1 MNISAVIPTFNRGHC
16 LLRAINSILAQTTPV
31 DEIIV
36 VDDGSNDKTYDLLLK
51 SELLDTRGQV
61 PNIRYLYQENKGV
74 SAARNL
80 GIKEAENEYIALLDS
95 DDAWIE
101 TKIERQV
108 LKLEEKKLSCRITH
122 TEEIWLK
129 DGQRI
134 NPKKKHN
141 KSGGFIFEK
150 CLPLCCISPSS
161 VLLHRTLFDEYGFFD
176 ETLPACEDYDMWLRL
191 CAFEEVL
198 FVEEALTIKYGGH
211 ADQLSRAFWG
221 MDRFRVQALEK
232 LINSGKLS
240 KIQRSQALE
249 MLVKKIEILLLG
261 AKKREKKEMIQNLD
275 MKLNYWLEMILY
287 LLNLINYNKD

>member
-1 MNISAVIPTFNRGHC
+1 MMNVSAVIPTFNRGHC
-16 LLRAINSILAQTTPV
+16 LLRAINSVLAQTTPV

-36 VDDGSNDKTYDLLLK
+36 VDDGSDDKTYDLLVK
-51 SELLDTRGQV
+51 SELLDMRGQL

-95 DDAWIE
+95 DDAWAE
-101 TKIERQV
+101 TKIERQA
-108 LKLEEKKLSCRITH
+108 LKLEKKNFSCRITH
-122 TEEIWLK
+122 TEEIWLN

-134 NPKKKHN
+134 NPKKKHK

-161 VLLHRTLFDEYGFFD
+161 VLLHRTLFNDYGFFD
-176 ETLPACEDYDMWLRL
+176 EKLPACEDYDMWLRL

-240 KIQRSQALE
+240 KTQRSQALV

-275 MKLNYWLEMILY
+275 MKLNYWLEMI
-287 LLNLINYNKD
+287 

>member
-1 MNISAVIPTFNRGHC
+1 MNVSAVIPTFNRGHC

-36 VDDGSNDKTYDLLLK
+36 VDDGSDDKTYDLLVK
-51 SELLDTRGQV
+51 SELLDKRGQM

-80 GIKEAENEYIALLDS
+80 GIKEAEHEYIALLDS
-95 DDAWIE
+95 DDAWTE
-101 TKIERQV
+101 TKIERQA
-108 LKLEEKKLSCRITH
+108 LKLVEKNFSCRITH
-122 TEEIWLK
+122 TEEIWFK

-134 NPKKKHN
+134 NPKKKHK

-161 VLLHRTLFDEYGFFD
+161 VLLHRTLFNEYGFFD
-176 ETLPACEDYDMWLRL
+176 EKLPACEDYEMWLRL

-240 KIQRSQALE
+240 KTQRSKALE
-249 MLVKKIEILLLG
+249 MLVKKIKILLLG

-275 MKLNYWLEMILY
+275 MKLNYWLEMI
-287 LLNLINYNKD
+287 

>member
-1 MNISAVIPTFNRGHC
+1 MMNVSAVIPTFNRGHC

-108 LKLEEKKLSCRITH
+108 LKLEEKKLPCRITH

-129 DGQRI
+129 DGKRI

-161 VLLHRTLFDEYGFFD
+161 VLLHRTLFDDYGFFD
-176 ETLPACEDYDMWLRL
+176 EKLPACEDYDLWLRL

-198 FVEEALTIKYGGH
+198 FVDEALTIKYGGH
-211 ADQLSRAFWG
+211 ADQLSKAFWG

-240 KIQRSQALE
+240 KTQRSQALE

-261 AKKREKKEMIQNLD
+261 AKKREKKEMTQNLD
-275 MKLNYWLEMILY
+275 MKLNYWLEMI
-287 LLNLINYNKD
+287 

>member
-1 MNISAVIPTFNRGHC
+1 MMNVSAVIPTFNRGHC
-16 LLRAINSILAQTTPV
+16 LLRAINSVLAQTTPV

-36 VDDGSNDKTYDLLLK
+36 VDDGSDDKTYDLLVK
-51 SELLDTRGQV
+51 SELLDMRGQL

-95 DDAWIE
+95 DDAWAE
-101 TKIERQV
+101 TKIERQA
-108 LKLEEKKLSCRITH
+108 LKLEKKNFSCRITH

-134 NPKKKHN
+134 NPKKKHK

-161 VLLHRTLFDEYGFFD
+161 VLLHRTLFNDYGFFD
-176 ETLPACEDYDMWLRL
+176 EKLPACEDYDMWLRL

-198 FVEEALTIKYGGH
+198 FVEEALTMKYGGH

-240 KIQRSQALE
+240 KTQRSQALE

-275 MKLNYWLEMILY
+275 MKLNYWLEMI
-287 LLNLINYNKD
+287 

>member
-1 MNISAVIPTFNRGHC
+1 MNVSAVIPTFNRGHC

-36 VDDGSNDKTYDLLLK
+36 VDDGSDDKTYDLLVK
-51 SELLDTRGQV
+51 SELLYMRGQK

-80 GIKEAENEYIALLDS
+80 GIKEAEHEYIALLDS
-95 DDAWIE
+95 DDAWTE
-101 TKIERQV
+101 TKIERQA
-108 LKLEEKKLSCRITH
+108 LKLVEKNFSCRITH

-134 NPKKKHN
+134 NPKKKHK

-161 VLLHRTLFDEYGFFD
+161 VLLHRTLFNEYGFFD
-176 ETLPACEDYDMWLRL
+176 EKLPACEDYEMWLRL

-232 LINSGKLS
+232 T
-240 KIQRSQALE
+240 
-249 MLVKKIEILLLG
+249 
-261 AKKREKKEMIQNLD
+261 D
-275 MKLNYWLEMILY
+275 
-287 LLNLINYNKD
+287 

>member
-1 MNISAVIPTFNRGHC
+1 MMNVSAVIPTFNRGHC
-16 LLRAINSILAQTTPV
+16 LLRAINSVLAQTTPV

-36 VDDGSNDKTYDLLLK
+36 VDDGSDDKTYDLLVK
-51 SELLDTRGQV
+51 SELLDIRGQL

-95 DDAWIE
+95 DDAWAE
-101 TKIERQV
+101 TKIERQA
-108 LKLEEKKLSCRITH
+108 LKLEKKNFSCRITH

-134 NPKKKHN
+134 NPKKKHK

-161 VLLHRTLFDEYGFFD
+161 VLLHRTLFNDYGFFD
-176 ETLPACEDYDMWLRL
+176 EKLPACEDYDMWLRL

-221 MDRFRVQALEK
+221 MDRFRVLALEK

-240 KIQRSQALE
+240 QTQRSQALE

-275 MKLNYWLEMILY
+275 MKLNYWLEMI
-287 LLNLINYNKD
+287 

>member
-51 SELLDTRGQV
+51 SELLDTRRQM

-108 LKLEEKKLSCRITH
+108 LKLEEKELSRRITH

-240 KIQRSQALE
+240 KTQRSQALE
-249 MLVKKIEILLLG
+249 TLIKKIEILLLG
-261 AKKREKKEMIQNLD
+261 AKKREKKEMTQNLD
-275 MKLNYWLEMILY
+275 MKLNYWLEMI
-287 LLNLINYNKD
+287 

>member
-1 MNISAVIPTFNRGHC
+1 MMNVSAVIPTFNRGHC

-36 VDDGSNDKTYDLLLK
+36 VDDGSDDKTYDLLVK
-51 SELLDTRGQV
+51 SELLDMRGQL

-95 DDAWIE
+95 DDAWAE
-101 TKIERQV
+101 TKIERQA
-108 LKLEEKKLSCRITH
+108 LKLEKKNFSCRITH

-134 NPKKKHN
+134 NPKKKHK

-161 VLLHRTLFDEYGFFD
+161 VLLHRTLFNDYGFFD
-176 ETLPACEDYDMWLRL
+176 EKLPACEDYDMWLRL

-240 KIQRSQALE
+240 KTQRSQALE

-275 MKLNYWLEMILY
+275 MKLNYWLEMI
-287 LLNLINYNKD
+287 

>member
-1 MNISAVIPTFNRGHC
+1 MMNVSAVIPTFNRGHC
-16 LLRAINSILAQTTPV
+16 LLRAINSVLAQTTPV

-36 VDDGSNDKTYDLLLK
+36 VDDGSDDKTYDLLVK
-51 SELLDTRGQV
+51 SELLDMRGQL

-95 DDAWIE
+95 DDAWAK
-101 TKIERQV
+101 TKIERQA
-108 LKLEEKKLSCRITH
+108 LKLEKKNFSCRITH

-134 NPKKKHN
+134 NPKKKHK

-161 VLLHRTLFDEYGFFD
+161 VLLHRTLFNDYGFFD
-176 ETLPACEDYDMWLRL
+176 EKLPACEDYDMWLRL

-211 ADQLSRAFWG
+211 SDQLSRAFWG

-240 KIQRSQALE
+240 KTQRSQALE

-275 MKLNYWLEMILY
+275 MKLNYWLEMI
-287 LLNLINYNKD
+287 

>member
-1 MNISAVIPTFNRGHC
+1 MMNVSAVIPTFNRGHC
-16 LLRAINSILAQTTPV
+16 LLRAINSVLAQTTPV

-36 VDDGSNDKTYDLLLK
+36 VDDGSDDKTYDLLVK
-51 SELLDTRGQV
+51 SELLNMRGQL

-95 DDAWIE
+95 DDAWAE
-101 TKIERQV
+101 TKMERQA
-108 LKLEEKKLSCRITH
+108 LKLEKKNFSCRITH

-134 NPKKKHN
+134 NPKKKHK

-161 VLLHRTLFDEYGFFD
+161 VLLHRTLFDDYGFFD
-176 ETLPACEDYDMWLRL
+176 EKLPACEDYDMWLRL

-240 KIQRSQALE
+240 KTQRSQALE

-275 MKLNYWLEMILY
+275 MKLNYWLEKI
-287 LLNLINYNKD
+287 

>member
-1 MNISAVIPTFNRGHC
+1 MMNVSAVIPTFNRGHC
-16 LLRAINSILAQTTPV
+16 LLRAINSVLAQTTPV

-36 VDDGSNDKTYDLLLK
+36 VDDGSDDKTYDLLVK
-51 SELLDTRGQV
+51 SELLDMRGQL

-95 DDAWIE
+95 DDAWAE
-101 TKIERQV
+101 TKIERQA
-108 LKLEEKKLSCRITH
+108 LKLEKKNFSCRITH

-134 NPKKKHN
+134 NPKKKHK

-161 VLLHRTLFDEYGFFD
+161 VLLHRTLFNDYGFFD
-176 ETLPACEDYDMWLRL
+176 EKLPACEDYDMWLRL

-221 MDRFRVQALEK
+221 MDRFRVLALEK

-240 KIQRSQALE
+240 KTQRSQALE

-275 MKLNYWLEMILY
+275 MKLNYWLEMI
-287 LLNLINYNKD
+287 

>member
-1 MNISAVIPTFNRGHC
+1 MMNVSAVIPTFNRGHC
-16 LLRAINSILAQTTPV
+16 LLRAINSVLAQTTPV

-36 VDDGSNDKTYDLLLK
+36 VDDGSDDKTYDLLVK
-51 SELLDTRGQV
+51 SELLDMRGQL

-95 DDAWIE
+95 DDAWAE
-101 TKIERQV
+101 TKIERQA
-108 LKLEEKKLSCRITH
+108 LKLEKKNFSCRITH

-134 NPKKKHN
+134 NPKKKHK

-161 VLLHRTLFDEYGFFD
+161 VLLHRTLFNDYGFFD
-176 ETLPACEDYDMWLRL
+176 EKLPACEDYDMWLRL

-232 LINSGKLS
+232 LINSAKLS
-240 KIQRSQALE
+240 KTQRSQALE

-275 MKLNYWLEMILY
+275 MKLNYWLEMI
-287 LLNLINYNKD
+287 

>member
-1 MNISAVIPTFNRGHC
+1 MMNVSAVIPTFNRGHC
-16 LLRAINSILAQTTPV
+16 LLRAINSVLAQTTPV

-36 VDDGSNDKTYDLLLK
+36 VDDGSDDKTYDLLVK
-51 SELLDTRGQV
+51 SELLDMRGQL

-95 DDAWIE
+95 DDAWAE
-101 TKIERQV
+101 TKIERQA
-108 LKLEEKKLSCRITH
+108 LKLEKKNFSCRITH

-134 NPKKKHN
+134 NPKKKHK

-161 VLLHRTLFDEYGFFD
+161 VLLHRTLFDDYGFFD
-176 ETLPACEDYDMWLRL
+176 EKLPACEDYDMWLRL

-240 KIQRSQALE
+240 KTQRSQALE

-275 MKLNYWLEMILY
+275 TKLNYWLEMI
-287 LLNLINYNKD
+287 

>member
-1 MNISAVIPTFNRGHC
+1 MMNVSAVIPTFNRGHC

-36 VDDGSNDKTYDLLLK
+36 VDDGSDDKTYDLLVK
-51 SELLDTRGQV
+51 SELLDMRGQL

-95 DDAWIE
+95 DDAWAE
-101 TKIERQV
+101 TKIERQAF
-108 LKLEEKKLSCRITH
+108 KLEKKNFSCRITH

-134 NPKKKHN
+134 NPKKKHK

-161 VLLHRTLFDEYGFFD
+161 VLLHRTLFNDYGFFD
-176 ETLPACEDYDMWLRL
+176 EKLPACEDYDMWLRL

-221 MDRFRVQALEK
+221 MDRFRVLALEK

-240 KIQRSQALE
+240 KTQRSQALE

-275 MKLNYWLEMILY
+275 MKLNYWLEMI
-287 LLNLINYNKD
+287 

>member
-1 MNISAVIPTFNRGHC
+1 MNVSAVIPTFNRGHC
-16 LLRAINSILAQTTPV
+16 LLRAINSVLAQTTPV

-36 VDDGSNDKTYDLLLK
+36 VDDGSDDKTYDLLVK
-51 SELLDTRGQV
+51 SELLDMRGQL

-95 DDAWIE
+95 DDAWNE
-101 TKIERQV
+101 TKIERQA
-108 LKLEEKKLSCRITH
+108 LKLEKKNFSCRITH

-134 NPKKKHN
+134 NPKKKHK

-161 VLLHRTLFDEYGFFD
+161 VLLHRTLFNDYGFFD
-176 ETLPACEDYDMWLRL
+176 EKLPACEDYDMWLRL

-240 KIQRSQALE
+240 KTQRSQALE

-275 MKLNYWLEMILY
+275 MKLNYWLEMI
-287 LLNLINYNKD
+287 

>member
-1 MNISAVIPTFNRGHC
+1 MMNVSAVIPTFNRGHC

-36 VDDGSNDKTYDLLLK
+36 VDDGSDDKTYDLLVK
-51 SELLDTRGQV
+51 SELLDMRGQL

-95 DDAWIE
+95 DDAWAE
-101 TKIERQV
+101 TKIERQA
-108 LKLEEKKLSCRITH
+108 LKLEKKNFSCRITH

-134 NPKKKHN
+134 NPKKKHK

-161 VLLHRTLFDEYGFFD
+161 VLLHRTLFNDYGFFD
-176 ETLPACEDYDMWLRL
+176 EKLPACEDYDMWLRL

-221 MDRFRVQALEK
+221 MDRFRVLALEK

-240 KIQRSQALE
+240 KTQRSQALE

-275 MKLNYWLEMILY
+275 MKLNYWLEMI
-287 LLNLINYNKD
+287 

>member
-1 MNISAVIPTFNRGHC
+1 MMNVSAVIPTFNRGHC
-16 LLRAINSILAQTTPV
+16 LLRAINSVLAQTTPV

-36 VDDGSNDKTYDLLLK
+36 VDDGSDDKTYDLLVK
-51 SELLDTRGQV
+51 SELLDMRGQL

-95 DDAWIE
+95 DDAWAE
-101 TKIERQV
+101 TKIERQA
-108 LKLEEKKLSCRITH
+108 LKLEKKKFSCRITH

-134 NPKKKHN
+134 NPKKKHK

-161 VLLHRTLFDEYGFFD
+161 VLLHRTLFNDYGFFD
-176 ETLPACEDYDMWLRL
+176 EKLPACEDYDMWLRL

-221 MDRFRVQALEK
+221 MDRFRVLALEK

-240 KIQRSQALE
+240 KTQRSQALE

-275 MKLNYWLEMILY
+275 MKLNYWLEMI
-287 LLNLINYNKD
+287 

>member
-1 MNISAVIPTFNRGHC
+1 MMNVSAVIPTFNRGHC
-16 LLRAINSILAQTTPV
+16 LLRAINSVLAQTTPV

-36 VDDGSNDKTYDLLLK
+36 VDDGSDDKTYDLLVK
-51 SELLDTRGQV
+51 SELLDMRGQL

-95 DDAWIE
+95 DDAWAE
-101 TKIERQV
+101 TKIERQA
-108 LKLEEKKLSCRITH
+108 LKLEKKKFSCRITH

-134 NPKKKHN
+134 NPKKKHK

-161 VLLHRTLFDEYGFFD
+161 VLLHRTLFNDYGFFD
-176 ETLPACEDYDMWLRL
+176 EKLPACEDYDMWLRL

-221 MDRFRVQALEK
+221 MDRFRVLALEK

-240 KIQRSQALE
+240 TIQRSQALE

-275 MKLNYWLEMILY
+275 MKLNYWLEMI
-287 LLNLINYNKD
+287 

>member
-1 MNISAVIPTFNRGHC
+1 MMNVSAVIPTFNRGHC
-16 LLRAINSILAQTTPV
+16 LLRAINSVLAQTTPV

-36 VDDGSNDKTYDLLLK
+36 VDDGSDDKTYDLLVE
-51 SELLDTRGQV
+51 SELLEMRGQL

-95 DDAWIE
+95 DDAWNE
-101 TKIERQV
+101 TKIERQA
-108 LKLEEKKLSCRITH
+108 LKLEKKNFSCRITH

-134 NPKKKHN
+134 NPKKKHK

-161 VLLHRTLFDEYGFFD
+161 VLLHRTLFDDYGFFD
-176 ETLPACEDYDMWLRL
+176 EKLPACEDYDMWLRL

-240 KIQRSQALE
+240 KTQRSQALE
-249 MLVKKIEILLLG
+249 MLVKKIEILLFG
-261 AKKREKKEMIQNLD
+261 AKKREKKEMIQNLNR
-275 MKLNYWLEMILY
+275 KLNYWLEMI
-287 LLNLINYNKD
+287 

>member
-1 MNISAVIPTFNRGHC
+1 MMNVSAVIPTFNRGHC
-16 LLRAINSILAQTTPV
+16 LLRAINSVLAQTTPV

-36 VDDGSNDKTYDLLLK
+36 VDDGSDDKTYDLLVK
-51 SELLDTRGQV
+51 NELLDIRGQL

-95 DDAWIE
+95 DDAWAE
-101 TKIERQV
+101 TKIERQA
-108 LKLEEKKLSCRITH
+108 LKLEKKNFSCRITH

-134 NPKKKHN
+134 NPKKKHK

-161 VLLHRTLFDEYGFFD
+161 VLLHRTLFNDYGFFD
-176 ETLPACEDYDMWLRL
+176 EKLPACEDYDMWLRL

-221 MDRFRVQALEK
+221 MDRFRVLALEK

-240 KIQRSQALE
+240 KTQRSQALE

-261 AKKREKKEMIQNLD
+261 AKKREKKEMIQNLN
-275 MKLNYWLEMILY
+275 MKLNYWLEMI
-287 LLNLINYNKD
+287 

>member
-1 MNISAVIPTFNRGHC
+1 M
-16 LLRAINSILAQTTPV
+16 
-31 DEIIV
+31 
-36 VDDGSNDKTYDLLLK
+36 
-51 SELLDTRGQV
+51 
-61 PNIRYLYQENKGV
+61 
-74 SAARNL
+74 
-80 GIKEAENEYIALLDS
+80 LDS
-95 DDAWIE
+95 DDAWAK
-101 TKIERQV
+101 TKIERQA
-108 LKLEEKKLSCRITH
+108 LKLEKKNFSCRITH

-134 NPKKKHN
+134 NPKKKHK

-161 VLLHRTLFDEYGFFD
+161 VLLHRTLFNDYGFFD
-176 ETLPACEDYDMWLRL
+176 EKLPACEDYDMWLRL

-221 MDRFRVQALEK
+221 MDRFRVLALEK

-240 KIQRSQALE
+240 KTQRSQALE

-275 MKLNYWLEMILY
+275 MKLNYWLEMI
-287 LLNLINYNKD
+287 

>member
-51 SELLDTRGQV
+51 SELLDTRGQL

-275 MKLNYWLEMILY
+275 TKLNYWLEMI
-287 LLNLINYNKD
+287 

>member
-1 MNISAVIPTFNRGHC
+1 MMNVSAVIPTFNRGHC
-16 LLRAINSILAQTTPV
+16 LLRAINSVLAQTTPV

-36 VDDGSNDKTYDLLLK
+36 VDDGSDDKTYDLLVK
-51 SELLDTRGQV
+51 SELLDMRGQL
-61 PNIRYLYQENKGV
+61 PNIRYLYQENKGA

-95 DDAWIE
+95 DDAWAE
-101 TKIERQV
+101 TKIERQA
-108 LKLEEKKLSCRITH
+108 LKLEKKNFSCRITH

-134 NPKKKHN
+134 NPKKKHK

-161 VLLHRTLFDEYGFFD
+161 VLLHRTLFNDYGFFD
-176 ETLPACEDYDMWLRL
+176 EKLPACEDYDMWLRL

-221 MDRFRVQALEK
+221 MDRFRVQAIEK

-240 KIQRSQALE
+240 KPQRSQALE

-275 MKLNYWLEMILY
+275 MKLNYWLEMI
-287 LLNLINYNKD
+287 

>member
-1 MNISAVIPTFNRGHC
+1 MMNVSAVIPTFNRGHC
-16 LLRAINSILAQTTPV
+16 LLRAINSVLAQTTPV

-36 VDDGSNDKTYDLLLK
+36 VDDGSDDKTYDLLVK
-51 SELLDTRGQV
+51 SELLDMRGQL

-95 DDAWIE
+95 DDAWAE
-101 TKIERQV
+101 TKIERQA
-108 LKLEEKKLSCRITH
+108 LKLEKKNFSCRITH

-134 NPKKKHN
+134 NPKKKHK

-161 VLLHRTLFDEYGFFD
+161 VLLHRTLFNDYGFFD
-176 ETLPACEDYDMWLRL
+176 EKLPACEDYDMWLRL

-240 KIQRSQALE
+240 KTQRSQALE
-249 MLVKKIEILLLG
+249 MVVKKIEILLLG

-275 MKLNYWLEMILY
+275 MKLNYWLEMI
-287 LLNLINYNKD
+287 

>member
-1 MNISAVIPTFNRGHC
+1 MMNVSAVIPTFNRGHC
-16 LLRAINSILAQTTPV
+16 LLRAINSVLAQTTPV

-36 VDDGSNDKTYDLLLK
+36 VDDGSDDKTYDLLVK
-51 SELLDTRGQV
+51 SELLDMRGQL

-95 DDAWIE
+95 DDAWAE
-101 TKIERQV
+101 TKIERQA
-108 LKLEEKKLSCRITH
+108 LKLEKKNFSCRITH

-134 NPKKKHN
+134 NPKKKHK

-161 VLLHRTLFDEYGFFD
+161 VLLHRTLFNDYGFFD
-176 ETLPACEDYDMWLRL
+176 EKLPACEDYDMWLRL

-221 MDRFRVQALEK
+221 MDRFRVLALEK

-240 KIQRSQALE
+240 KTQRSQALE
-249 MLVKKIEILLLG
+249 MLVKKIDILLLG

-275 MKLNYWLEMILY
+275 MKLNYWLEMI
-287 LLNLINYNKD
+287 

>member
-1 MNISAVIPTFNRGHC
+1 MMNVSAVIPTFNRGHC
-16 LLRAINSILAQTTPV
+16 LLRAINSVLAQTTPV

-36 VDDGSNDKTYDLLLK
+36 VDDGSDDKTYDLLVK
-51 SELLDTRGQV
+51 SELLDMRGQL

-95 DDAWIE
+95 DDAWAE
-101 TKIERQV
+101 TKIERQA
-108 LKLEEKKLSCRITH
+108 LKLEKKNFSCRITH

-134 NPKKKHN
+134 NPKKRHK

-161 VLLHRTLFDEYGFFD
+161 VLLHRTLFDDYGFFD
-176 ETLPACEDYDMWLRL
+176 EKLPACEDYDMWLRL

-198 FVEEALTIKYGGH
+198 FVGEALTIKYGGH

-240 KIQRSQALE
+240 KTQRSQALE

-261 AKKREKKEMIQNLD
+261 AKKREKKEMIKNLD
-275 MKLNYWLEMILY
+275 MKLNYWLEMI
-287 LLNLINYNKD
+287 

>member
-1 MNISAVIPTFNRGHC
+1 MMNVSAVIPTFNRGHC
-16 LLRAINSILAQTTPV
+16 LLRAINSVLAQTTPV

-36 VDDGSNDKTYDLLLK
+36 VDDGSDDKTYDLLVK
-51 SELLDTRGQV
+51 SELLDMRGQL

-95 DDAWIE
+95 DDAWAE
-101 TKIERQV
+101 TKIERQA
-108 LKLEEKKLSCRITH
+108 LKLEKKNFSCRIAH

-134 NPKKKHN
+134 NPKKKHK

-161 VLLHRTLFDEYGFFD
+161 VLLHRTLFNDYGFFD
-176 ETLPACEDYDMWLRL
+176 EKLPACEDYDMWLRL

-221 MDRFRVQALEK
+221 MDRFRVLALEK

-240 KIQRSQALE
+240 KTQRSQALE

-275 MKLNYWLEMILY
+275 MKLNYWLEMI
-287 LLNLINYNKD
+287 

>member
-1 MNISAVIPTFNRGHC
+1 MMNVSAVIPTFNRGHC

-36 VDDGSNDKTYDLLLK
+36 VDDGSDDKTYDLLVE
-51 SELLDTRGQV
+51 SELLEMRGQL

-95 DDAWIE
+95 DDAWAE
-101 TKIERQV
+101 TKIERQA
-108 LKLEEKKLSCRITH
+108 LKLEKKNFSCRITH

-134 NPKKKHN
+134 NPKKKHK

-161 VLLHRTLFDEYGFFD
+161 VLLHRTLFDDYGFFD
-176 ETLPACEDYDMWLRL
+176 EKLPACEDYDMWLRL

-240 KIQRSQALE
+240 KTQRSQALE
-249 MLVKKIEILLLG
+249 MLVKKIEILLFG
-261 AKKREKKEMIQNLD
+261 AKKREKKEMIQNLNR
-275 MKLNYWLEMILY
+275 KLNYWLEMI
-287 LLNLINYNKD
+287 

>member
-1 MNISAVIPTFNRGHC
+1 MMNVSAVIPTFNRGHC
-16 LLRAINSILAQTTPV
+16 LLRAINSVLAQTTPV

-36 VDDGSNDKTYDLLLK
+36 VDDGSDDKTYDLLVK
-51 SELLDTRGQV
+51 SELLDMRGQL

-95 DDAWIE
+95 DDAWAE
-101 TKIERQV
+101 TKIERQA
-108 LKLEEKKLSCRITH
+108 LKLEKKNFSCRITH

-134 NPKKKHN
+134 NPKKKHK

-161 VLLHRTLFDEYGFFD
+161 VLLHRTLFNDYGFFD
-176 ETLPACEDYDMWLRL
+176 EKLPACEDYDMWLRL

-211 ADQLSRAFWG
+211 ADQLSRSFWG

-240 KIQRSQALE
+240 KTQRSQALE

-275 MKLNYWLEMILY
+275 RKLNYWLEMI
-287 LLNLINYNKD
+287 

>member
-31 DEIIV
+31 DEIII

-51 SELLDTRGQV
+51 SQLLDMRGQV
-61 PNIRYLYQENKGV
+61 PNIRYLYQKNKGV

-108 LKLEEKKLSCRITH
+108 LKLEEKELSCRITH

-161 VLLHRTLFDEYGFFD
+161 VLLHRTLFDDYGFFD
-176 ETLPACEDYDMWLRL
+176 EKLPACEDYDMWLRL

-240 KIQRSQALE
+240 KTQRSQALE

-275 MKLNYWLEMILY
+275 TKLNYWLEMI
-287 LLNLINYNKD
+287 

>member
-1 MNISAVIPTFNRGHC
+1 MMNVSAVIPTFNRGHC

-36 VDDGSNDKTYDLLLK
+36 VDDGSDDKTYDLLVK
-51 SELLDTRGQV
+51 SELLDMRGQM

-95 DDAWIE
+95 DDAWAE
-101 TKIERQV
+101 TKIERQA
-108 LKLEEKKLSCRITH
+108 LKLEKKNFSCRITH

-134 NPKKKHN
+134 NPKKKHK

-161 VLLHRTLFDEYGFFD
+161 VLLHRTLFNDYGFFD
-176 ETLPACEDYDMWLRL
+176 EKLPACEDYDMWLRL

-221 MDRFRVQALEK
+221 MDRFRVLALEK

-240 KIQRSQALE
+240 KTQRSQALE

-275 MKLNYWLEMILY
+275 MKLNYWLEMT
-287 LLNLINYNKD
+287 

>member
-1 MNISAVIPTFNRGHC
+1 MMNVSAVIPTFNRGHC

-36 VDDGSNDKTYDLLLK
+36 VDDGSDDKTYDLLVK
-51 SELLDTRGQV
+51 SELLDMRGQM

-80 GIKEAENEYIALLDS
+80 GIKEAEHEYIALLDS
-95 DDAWIE
+95 DDAWTE
-101 TKIERQV
+101 TKIERQA
-108 LKLEEKKLSCRITH
+108 LKLVGKNFSCRITH

-134 NPKKKHN
+134 NPKKKHK

-161 VLLHRTLFDEYGFFD
+161 VLLHRTLFNEYGFFD
-176 ETLPACEDYDMWLRL
+176 EKLPACEDYDMWLRL

-240 KIQRSQALE
+240 KTQRSQALE
-249 MLVKKIEILLLG
+249 TLVKKIEILLLG

-275 MKLNYWLEMILY
+275 MKLNYWLEMT
-287 LLNLINYNKD
+287 

>member
-1 MNISAVIPTFNRGHC
+1 MMNVSAVIPTFNRGHC
-16 LLRAINSILAQTTPV
+16 LLRAINSIIAQTTPV

-36 VDDGSNDKTYDLLLK
+36 VDDGSDDKTYDILVK
-51 SELLDTRGQV
+51 SELLDMRGQL

-95 DDAWIE
+95 DDAWAE
-101 TKIERQV
+101 TKIERQA
-108 LKLEEKKLSCRITH
+108 LNLEKKNFSCRITH

-134 NPKKKHN
+134 NLKKKHK

-161 VLLHRTLFDEYGFFD
+161 VLLHRTLFNDYGFFD
-176 ETLPACEDYDMWLRL
+176 EKLPACEDYDMWLRL

-198 FVEEALTIKYGGH
+198 FVEEALTMKYGGH

-232 LINSGKLS
+232 LINSDKLS
-240 KIQRSQALE
+240 KTQRSQALE

-275 MKLNYWLEMILY
+275 MKLNYWLEMI
-287 LLNLINYNKD
+287 

>member
-1 MNISAVIPTFNRGHC
+1 MNVSAVIPTFNRGHC

-36 VDDGSNDKTYDLLLK
+36 VDDGSDDKTYDLLVE
-51 SELLDTRGQV
+51 SELLEMRGQL

-95 DDAWIE
+95 DDAWAE
-101 TKIERQV
+101 TKIERQA
-108 LKLEEKKLSCRITH
+108 LKLEKKNFSCRITH

-134 NPKKKHN
+134 NPKKKHK

-161 VLLHRTLFDEYGFFD
+161 VLLHRTLFDDYGFFD
-176 ETLPACEDYDMWLRL
+176 EKLPACEDYDMWLRL
-191 CAFEEVL
+191 CAYEEVL

-211 ADQLSRAFWG
+211 ADQLSKAFWG

-240 KIQRSQALE
+240 KTQRSQALE
-249 MLVKKIEILLLG
+249 MLVKKIEILLFG

-275 MKLNYWLEMILY
+275 RKLNYWLEMI
-287 LLNLINYNKD
+287 

>member
-1 MNISAVIPTFNRGHC
+1 MNVSAVIPTFNRGHC
-16 LLRAINSILAQTTPV
+16 LLRAINSILVQTTPV

-36 VDDGSNDKTYDLLLK
+36 VDDGSNDKTYDLLVK
-51 SELLDTRGQV
+51 SELLDMRGQL

-95 DDAWIE
+95 DDAWAE
-101 TKIERQV
+101 TKIERQA
-108 LKLEEKKLSCRITH
+108 LKLEKKNFSCRITH

-134 NPKKKHN
+134 NPKKKHK

-161 VLLHRTLFDEYGFFD
+161 VLLHRTLFNDYGFFD
-176 ETLPACEDYDMWLRL
+176 EKLPACEDYDMWLRL

-232 LINSGKLS
+232 LINSDKLS
-240 KIQRSQALE
+240 KTQRSQALE
-249 MLVKKIEILLLG
+249 MLIKKIEILLLG

-275 MKLNYWLEMILY
+275 MKLNYWLEMI
-287 LLNLINYNKD
+287 

>member
-1 MNISAVIPTFNRGHC
+1 MMNVSAVIPTFNRGHC
-16 LLRAINSILAQTTPV
+16 LLRAINSVLAQTTPV

-36 VDDGSNDKTYDLLLK
+36 VDDGSDDKTYDLLVK
-51 SELLDTRGQV
+51 SELLDMRGQL

-95 DDAWIE
+95 DDAWAE
-101 TKIERQV
+101 TKMERQA
-108 LKLEEKKLSCRITH
+108 LKLEKKNFSCRITH

-134 NPKKKHN
+134 NPKKKHK

-161 VLLHRTLFDEYGFFD
+161 VLLHRTLFNDYGFFD
-176 ETLPACEDYDMWLRL
+176 EKLPACEDYDMWLRL

-221 MDRFRVQALEK
+221 MDRFRVLALEK

-240 KIQRSQALE
+240 KTQRSQALE

-275 MKLNYWLEMILY
+275 MKLNYWLEMI
-287 LLNLINYNKD
+287 

>member
-1 MNISAVIPTFNRGHC
+1 MNVSAVIPTFNRGHC
-16 LLRAINSILAQTTPV
+16 LLRAINSVLAQSTPV

-36 VDDGSNDKTYDLLLK
+36 VDDGSDDKTYDLLVK
-51 SELLDTRGQV
+51 SELLDMRGQL

-95 DDAWIE
+95 DDAWAE
-101 TKIERQV
+101 TKIERQA
-108 LKLEEKKLSCRITH
+108 LKLEKKNFSCRITH

-134 NPKKKHN
+134 NPKKKHK

-161 VLLHRTLFDEYGFFD
+161 VLLHRTLFNDYGFFD
-176 ETLPACEDYDMWLRL
+176 EKLPACEDYDMWLRL

-240 KIQRSQALE
+240 KTQRSQALE

-275 MKLNYWLEMILY
+275 RKLNYWLEMI
-287 LLNLINYNKD
+287 

>member
-1 MNISAVIPTFNRGHC
+1 MMNVSAVIPTFNRGHC
-16 LLRAINSILAQTTPV
+16 LLRAINSVLAQTTPV

-36 VDDGSNDKTYDLLLK
+36 VDDGSDDKTYDLLVK
-51 SELLDTRGQV
+51 SELLDMRGQL

-95 DDAWIE
+95 DDAWAE
-101 TKIERQV
+101 TKIERQA
-108 LKLEEKKLSCRITH
+108 LKLEKKNFSCRITH

-134 NPKKKHN
+134 NPKKKHK

-161 VLLHRTLFDEYGFFD
+161 VLLHRTLFNDYGFFD
-176 ETLPACEDYDMWLRL
+176 EKLPACEDYDMWLRL

-211 ADQLSRAFWG
+211 SDQLSRAFWG

-240 KIQRSQALE
+240 KTQRSQALE

-275 MKLNYWLEMILY
+275 MKLNYWLEMI
-287 LLNLINYNKD
+287 

>member
-1 MNISAVIPTFNRGHC
+1 MMNVSAVIPTFNRGHC
-16 LLRAINSILAQTTPV
+16 LLRAINSVLAQTTPV

-36 VDDGSNDKTYDLLLK
+36 VDDGSDDKTYDLLVK
-51 SELLDTRGQV
+51 SELLDMRGQL

-95 DDAWIE
+95 DDAWAE
-101 TKIERQV
+101 TKIERQA
-108 LKLEEKKLSCRITH
+108 LKLEKKNFSCRITH

-134 NPKKKHN
+134 NPKKKHK

-161 VLLHRTLFDEYGFFD
+161 VLLHRTLFNDYGFFD
-176 ETLPACEDYDMWLRL
+176 EKLPACEDYDMWLRL

-211 ADQLSRAFWG
+211 SDQLSRAFWG
-221 MDRFRVQALEK
+221 MDRFRVIALEK

-240 KIQRSQALE
+240 ITQRSQALE

-275 MKLNYWLEMILY
+275 MKLNYWLEMI
-287 LLNLINYNKD
+287 